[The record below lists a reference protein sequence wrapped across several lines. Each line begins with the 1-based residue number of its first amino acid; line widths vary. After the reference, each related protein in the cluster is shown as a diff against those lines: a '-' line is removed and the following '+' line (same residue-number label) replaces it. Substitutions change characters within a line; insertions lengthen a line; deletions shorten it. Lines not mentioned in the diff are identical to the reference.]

1 MEQCFIDLFIK
12 SNAHEIGL
20 IHNGDTVA
28 EALFEILIKENG
40 LVN

>member
-1 MEQCFIDLFIK
+1 MEQCFMNLFIQ

-20 IHNGDTVA
+20 IHNSDINA
-28 EALFEILIKENG
+28 EALFEILIKENA